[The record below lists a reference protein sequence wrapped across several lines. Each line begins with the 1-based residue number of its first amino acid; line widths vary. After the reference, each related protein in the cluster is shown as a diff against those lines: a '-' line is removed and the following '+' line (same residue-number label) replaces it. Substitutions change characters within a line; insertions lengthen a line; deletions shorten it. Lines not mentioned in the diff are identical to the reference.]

1 MQASKCNCGK
11 IVVLYRKICPNCG
24 KQMTSIEF
32 ENDAEILTHT
42 KLYTVPEGFNS
53 PIFLALVEFEQGIKL
68 LCECKNE
75 NDLKIGKKGKVIKEK
90 NKYYFVG
97 NNKERLLSFFFF

>member
-11 IVVLYRKICPNCG
+11 IVALNRKICPNCG

-32 ENDAEILTHT
+32 GNDAKILTHT
-42 KLYTVPEGFNS
+42 TLYTVPEGFNS
-53 PIFLALVEFEQGIKL
+53 PIFLVLVEFEQEVKL

-75 NDLKIGKKGKVIKEK
+75 NDLKIGKKGKVFKEK

-97 NNKERLLSFFFF
+97 NSK